1 MQLFTV
7 QRLDALSANSNYKH
21 FLSYIPEI
29 QDVDF

>member
-21 FLSYIPEI
+21 LLSYIQEI